1 MKRWR
6 IVPAGP
12 GGVHAAGLHIPP
24 GGIERALDEATLG
37 LLSGDARVTVTPVE
51 EPADAAAP
59 AAQKKTRG
67 KRS

>member
-12 GGVHAAGLHIPP
+12 RAVDACGLHIPP
-24 GGIERALDEATLG
+24 GGLERELDEATVG

-51 EPADAAAP
+51 EPDAG
-59 AAQKKTRG
+59 AAQAPKKARG